1 MVGLAA
7 AHSALPPDTGQGA
20 NLNSQAPII
29 TIAIGLF
36 LGAWGCAAV
45 ASAQTSIDPAP
56 PSVDASPYDPDSDAA
71 LFLLVLINGREIGL
85 VAEFALSPDTQRM
98 MARRDELEGIGIAAP
113 RALGQTV
120 YLDQIPGLT
129 FVYDAPSQAIHIT
142 AQGDARIPV
151 ELSAVPKHELPD
163 TQTGFGVVLN
173 YRVTANLGE
182 NIFED
187 GFQAEEVFA
196 SLDLRAFTPIGV
208 LTTTGTVSSRM
219 NGFGSADFRRLDT
232 SFAVSSPGRMLT
244 LTAGDFTTSGP
255 SWVRP
260 VRLGGVQIRRDF
272 SLREDVVTSPLLSF
286 SGSPAVPSSIEVYVD
301 NVRAYS
307 GAVDAGPFNLTNV
320 PMVTSGGEA
329 TFVLRDAGGNETTS
343 VVPFFATQNL
353 LAKGMLD
360 FSIEAGRARLSH
372 GEGQPSYG
380 KNTAAAVSLRY
391 GVSSRLTVEGHAEY
405 LNDLKMAGV
414 GVHAVMLNRAE
425 ITLAGGKSVDGPAT
439 GSFLFGAL
447 RTEVGGMGIR
457 FSTRRTFGEY
467 RDLAD
472 VKPLQRPD
480 DHLAASSV
488 PFLGSVTAMDA
499 LALSFPVF
507 ADGGRFGLSLINSER
522 TELRNTILSASY
534 TRLLSGAGSY
544 RINGFKDFTGDG
556 GFGLS
561 VGVSIPLGGARHAN
575 AGAQRDRNGRNDL
588 VASLSKSADRN
599 AGSYGYRVNLSRQ
612 SRLLGA
618 TYQTGYG
625 RADVLLR
632 DSVQGTSASATF
644 DGAIALA
651 GGGLFAT
658 NRIHD
663 GFAVVDVGTPDVA
676 VSLNNRE
683 VARTGP
689 FGKAFVPDLRSYRQN
704 RISIN
709 PLDLPLDANVGA
721 TAMNVVTARN
731 SGVSLDFGGKPE
743 AAALVVIRTTTGAFL
758 PPGSE
763 VRLRGSSDAFIVGYD
778 GEVWITGL
786 APRNQITAQTT
797 HADCS
802 AEFDYVKRSD
812 EQVYIDGVKCG

>member
-1 MVGLAA
+1 MNSRPLIIAVT
-7 AHSALPPDTGQGA
+7 SALFLSGLGSVPPVA
-20 NLNSQAPII
+20 AQAQDEMM
-29 TIAIGLF
+29 
-36 LGAWGCAAV
+36 AV
-45 ASAQTSIDPAP
+45 HSGSSLAQADMA
-56 PSVDASPYDPDSDAA
+56 YDPDMDEA
-71 LFLLVLINGREIGL
+71 LFLLVTVNGRDIGL
-85 VAEFALSPDTQRM
+85 IAEFSLSPDTQRM
-98 MARRDELEGIGIAAP
+98 MARRDELDGIGIMSP
-113 RALGQTV
+113 RALGQSV

-129 FVYDAPSQAIHIT
+129 YVYDAPTQAIHI
-142 AQGDARIPV
+142 AAHGLALIPV
-151 ELSAVPKHELPD
+151 ELSARPD
-163 TQTGFGVVLN
+163 RSIPDAQTGYGLVLN
-173 YRVTANLGE
+173 YRVTANLGDD
-182 NIFED
+182 ILVD
-187 GFQAEEVFA
+187 GFRAKEAFA
-196 SLDLRAFTPIGV
+196 TFDLRAFTPIGV

-219 NGFGSADFRRLDT
+219 NDFGSADFRRLDT
-232 SFAVSSPGRMLT
+232 SFVVSSPARMLT

-255 SWVRP
+255 SWARP
-260 VRLGGVQIRRDF
+260 VRLGGFQIRRDF

-307 GAVDAGPFNLTNV
+307 GAVDAGPFNLSNV
-320 PMVTSGGEA
+320 PMITSGGEA

-353 LAKGMLD
+353 LASGMLD
-360 FSIEAGRARLSH
+360 YAIEVGRPRLSH
-372 GEGQPSYG
+372 GEGQLSYG
-380 KNTAAAVSLRY
+380 EDTAAAVSLRY

-405 LNDLKMAGV
+405 LNDLKMTGV
-414 GVHAVMLNRAE
+414 GVHAVVLNRAE
-425 ITLAGGKSVDGPAT
+425 VTLAGGKSVDGPAT

-447 RTEVGGMGIR
+447 RTEVGGIGVR
-457 FSTRRTFGEY
+457 FSARRAFGEY

-472 VKPLQRPD
+472 IKPLQASD
-480 DHLAASSV
+480 DHLVTPSF
-488 PFLGSVTAMDA
+488 PFVSSVTAMDA

-534 TRLLSGAGSY
+534 TRPLSGAGSY

-556 GFGLS
+556 GVGLS
-561 VGVSIPLGGARHAN
+561 VGVSIPLGNSRHAS
-575 AGAQRDRNGRNDL
+575 AGAQRDRNGRNEL
-588 VASLSKSADRN
+588 VASLSKSADRK

-612 SRLLGA
+612 NRLFGA

-625 RADVLLR
+625 RAEVLLR
-632 DSVQGTSASATF
+632 DSVKGIGASATF

-663 GFAVVDVGTPDVA
+663 GFAVVDVGSPDVA

-683 VARTGP
+683 VAWTGAS
-689 FGKAFVPDLRSYRQN
+689 GKAFVPDLRSYRQN

-709 PLDLPLDANVGA
+709 PLELPLDANIGA

-743 AAALVVIRTTTGAFL
+743 AAALVVIRTAAGAFL

-763 VRLRGSSDAFIVGYD
+763 VRLRGSSNAFVVGYD

-786 APRNQITAQTT
+786 RPRNQITAQTT
-797 HADCS
+797 DADCS
-802 AEFDYVKRSD
+802 AAFDYVKRSD
-812 EQVYIDGVKCG
+812 EQVYIDGVTCG